1 MGYKTWFHKL
11 QESHNVD
18 SPYKIAQSLVDNA
31 GKLGGS
37 PTINAEAL
45 KDDEPVGT
53 TNIYNNPTD
62 PDEGEGGDTLEA
74 QLDELNRQL
83 EREQDEEK
91 RKDLLKQIDEVSAQI
106 AARDKEKKEEE
117 E

>member
-1 MGYKTWFHKL
+1 MYKTWFRKL
-11 QESHNVD
+11 QESKNVE
-18 SPYKIAQSLVDNA
+18 SPYKGNA
-31 GKLGGS
+31 ALMAGAGRMGGS
-37 PTINAEAL
+37 PTINADAL
-45 KDDEPVGT
+45 KEDEPGV

-62 PDEGEGGDTLEA
+62 PNEGEGGDTLEA

-83 EREQDEEK
+83 EIEQDEEK
-91 RKDLLKQIDEVSAQI
+91 RKDLLKQIDEISAQI